1 MVQKIKD
8 GDDLKAA
15 LKAAGTKLVVIDFF
29 ATWCGPC
36 VFISPHLDEM
46 DKNNENVVFLKVD
59 VDECGEVAE
68 EYGVQAMP
76 TFILM
81 KEGKKVADLTGADKD
96 KLNELVNTHK

>member
-46 DKNNENVVFLKVD
+46 DKNNENVVFLKVSFVD
-59 VDECGEVAE
+59 LSNLEIFKVDE
-68 EYGVQAMP
+68 
-76 TFILM
+76 F
-81 KEGKKVADLTGADKD
+81 
-96 KLNELVNTHK
+96 